1 MIFVFYLFPFL
12 ISLAVSWYPSDGE
25 MGIPGY
31 HNVHNGRENAKYFI
45 NDWTVEVEGGEEV
58 AQLVALELGY
68 EYGGPVRLLGDILL
82 SSGGKWTPRNFQI
95 PFF

>member
-1 MIFVFYLFPFL
+1 MMIFVFYLLPFL
-12 ISLAVSWYPSDGE
+12 ISLVVSWYPSDGE

-68 EYGGPVRLLGDILL
+68 EYGGPVR
-82 SSGGKWTPRNFQI
+82 
-95 PFF
+95 